1 MLIPPGGHDEE
12 LGILERIRRGE
23 RVDHYETI
31 RRRKDGSVV
40 EISLT
45 VSPIKN
51 AEGIVVGASKIARD
65 ITERRRAQEKQRL
78 LLREMNHRVK
88 NLLTLAGSLVTLST
102 RFATTPR
109 DLAEAVSERLVAL
122 ARAHDLTLPDLT
134 EGRERPDRAT
144 TLAALVRTIL
154 SPYLTQEHASA
165 IINGPDVTVR
175 GKAVMGIA
183 LLLYEMATNAAK
195 YGALSSQN
203 GRVEVS
209 WSVRQ
214 DELLLIWREHG
225 GPPINGEPEDEGFGS
240 LLARLTATGQ
250 LGGNI
255 CHDWNQEGL
264 TVKLSAPL
272 EHLMN

>member
-1 MLIPPGGHDEE
+1 
-12 LGILERIRRGE
+12 
-23 RVDHYETI
+23 
-31 RRRKDGSVV
+31 
-40 EISLT
+40 
-45 VSPIKN
+45 
-51 AEGIVVGASKIARD
+51 
-65 ITERRRAQEKQRL
+65 
-78 LLREMNHRVK
+78 MNHRVK

-102 RFATTPR
+102 RFAATPR

-144 TLAALVRTIL
+144 TLPTLVRTIL

-165 IINGPDVTVR
+165 IINGPDVPVR

-195 YGALSSQN
+195 YGALSSQS

-225 GPPINGEPEDEGFGS
+225 GPPINGEPEGEGFGS

-255 CHDWNQEGL
+255 SYDWNQEGL